1 MITRCNGQQFQGKA
15 TVILNTAD
23 YELKMKT
30 ILSDRAMYEVIK
42 KDPTLR
48 YKDKMLKVLR
58 TWKREGAISDTV

>member
-1 MITRCNGQQFQGKA
+1 M
-15 TVILNTAD
+15 ILNTAD